1 MNEIN
6 DELLTYIR
14 RLEELRQESNSKLNT
29 LREEKIKRDKVY
41 QMQKLISD
49 TSHAFS
55 EEREHFLK
63 LWRDNDLLKIEK
75 SKQER
80 KLLEYSNMCNPDGNN

>member
-1 MNEIN
+1 
-6 DELLTYIR
+6 
-14 RLEELRQESNSKLNT
+14 
-29 LREEKIKRDKVY
+29 
-41 QMQKLISD
+41 MQKLISD

-80 KLLEYSNMCNPDGNN
+80 KLLEYSNMCNPDGNNYIVEDKDN